1 MRNKKTFITALAFF
15 SVYLFWGGTYIG
27 MKFAIESFPPFL
39 MAGIRHLTAGVILL
53 SYALIKGEEKPNLT
67 QLKHAA
73 IVGIVMLMFGN
84 GLVAYAEKVIPSSI
98 ASLVITTTPFW
109 ILLLNWKFGDHSRP
123 KRIEIITLLIAFC
136 GILLLIFQ
144 GDDINVEQLDLMGMI
159 IIAIAAFCWSA
170 GSLYSRYKPVPKSSY
185 YNIASQTISGGIVL
199 LIFSFTIQ
207 EAQTF
212 DVYAITTNSIIAMV
226 YLIVFGSII
235 GYSAY
240 IWLMKNVSPSLASSN
255 AFINPVVALILGYVL
270 AHEVLST
277 QSLIAAFIII
287 LAVTL
292 LTLSKRKKSSKE
304 NL

>member
-1 MRNKKTFITALAFF
+1 MKNNKALLTTLAFL

-27 MKFAIESFPPFL
+27 MKFAIESFPPFF
-39 MAGIRHLTAGVILL
+39 MAGIRHLSAGIILL
-53 SYALIKGEEKPNLT
+53 IYALIKGEEKPNLT
-67 QLKHAA
+67 QIKHAA
-73 IVGIVMLMFGN
+73 VVGIIMLMFGN

-109 ILLLNWKFGDHSRP
+109 ILLLNWKFGDHSKP
-123 KRIEIITLLIAFC
+123 KRIEIITLLIAFI

-144 GDDINVEQLDLMGMI
+144 GESIQVEQLDMIGMI

-185 YNIASQTISGGIVL
+185 YNIASQTISGGIIL
-199 LIFSFTIQ
+199 LIFSFSIK

-212 DVYAITTNSIIAMV
+212 DVHAMSQNSIIAMV

-270 AHEVLST
+270 ANEVLST

-287 LAVTL
+287 LAVTI
-292 LTLSKRKKSSKE
+292 LTLSKRKKVS
-304 NL
+304 

>member
-1 MRNKKTFITALAFF
+1 MKNKKSLLILLSFA

-27 MKFAIESFPPFL
+27 MKFAIESFPPFF
-39 MAGIRHLTAGVILL
+39 MAGIRHLSAGIILMIV
-53 SYALIKGEEKPNLT
+53 ALVKKEEKPTMT
-67 QLKHAA
+67 QLKHGA
-73 IVGIVMLMFGN
+73 IVGVIMLMFGN

-109 ILLLNWKFGDHSRP
+109 ILLLNWKFGDHLKP
-123 KRIEIITLLIAFC
+123 KRIEIVTLLVAFI

-144 GDDINVEQLDLMGMI
+144 GQSIDVAHLDTMGMI

-170 GSLYSRYKPVPKSSY
+170 GSLYSRYKPMPKSSF
-185 YNIASQTISGGIVL
+185 YNIASQTISGGIIL
-199 LIFSFTIQ
+199 LVFSFSIQ

-212 DVYAITTNSIIAMV
+212 DMNSVTTNSIIAMV

-270 AHEVLST
+270 ANEVLSK
-277 QSLIAAFIII
+277 QSLLAAFIII
-287 LAVTL
+287 LAVAI
-292 LTLSKRKKSSKE
+292 LTISKRKKV
-304 NL
+304 

>member
-1 MRNKKTFITALAFF
+1 MRNNTTFITALAFF

-39 MAGIRHLTAGVILL
+39 MAGIRHLCAGLILL
-53 SYALIKGEEKPNLT
+53 AYALYKGEEKPSLN
-67 QLKHAA
+67 QIKHGA
-73 IVGIVMLMFGN
+73 IVGIIMLMFGN

-109 ILLLNWKFGDHSRP
+109 ILLLNWKFGDHSKP
-123 KRIEIITLLIAFC
+123 KRIEVITLLIAFT

-144 GDDINVEQLDLMGMI
+144 GQSINVQQLDMMGMF
-159 IIAIAAFCWSA
+159 IIAFAAFCWSA

-185 YNIASQTISGGIVL
+185 YNIASQTISGGLVL
-199 LIFSFTIQ
+199 LVFAFSIQ

-212 DVYAITTNSIIAMV
+212 NIHTVSTNSIIAMV

-270 AHEVLST
+270 ANEVLST

-287 LAVTL
+287 LAVTI
-292 LTLSKRKKSSKE
+292 LTLSKRRKV
-304 NL
+304 